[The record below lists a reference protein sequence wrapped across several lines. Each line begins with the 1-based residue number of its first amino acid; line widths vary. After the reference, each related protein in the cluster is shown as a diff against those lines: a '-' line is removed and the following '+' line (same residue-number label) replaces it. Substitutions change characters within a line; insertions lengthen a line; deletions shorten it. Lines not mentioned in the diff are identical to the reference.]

1 MGGSLLFLP
10 LISERHCSS
19 KVMAG
24 GTVDHVVLVRGP
36 DNRGSNVLYILIV
49 HVVGVVLLY
58 WN

>member
-1 MGGSLLFLP
+1 MGGSPLLLP

-36 DNRGSNVLYILIV
+36 DNGGSNVVYIVLYML
-49 HVVGVVLLY
+49 
-58 WN
+58 